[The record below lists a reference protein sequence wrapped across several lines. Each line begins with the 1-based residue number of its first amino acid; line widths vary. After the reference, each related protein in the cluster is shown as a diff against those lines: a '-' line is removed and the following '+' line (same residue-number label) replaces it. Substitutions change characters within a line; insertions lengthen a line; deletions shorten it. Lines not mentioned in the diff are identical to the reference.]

1 MNTTAPTF
9 FSVDVET
16 THTSPTRGSVLTVG
30 IQVVDTQDD
39 RWDKYHMTSQT
50 LYCRIDRTDYYPTWF
65 RTLTDPD
72 STLSWWLK
80 QNDEAQAEAFRDVT
94 LERMKPG
101 DAADIITDFV
111 VRNQPDPKRRV
122 FVANPVS
129 FDKPWVDTLFEEVE
143 MLDAYPARNP
153 FPHRTLCL
161 RSMRFGL
168 QAGNGWGP
176 ERVNH
181 DPVIPHHALSDA
193 IAQARD
199 LIAMLTERESR

>member
-16 THTSPTRGSVLTVG
+16 THTSPTQGHLLTIG
-30 IQVVDTQDD
+30 IQIVETRDD
-39 RWDKYHMTSQT
+39 RWDSYHLTDS
-50 LYCRIDRTDYYPTWF
+50 LYCRVDRTDIYPEWF
-65 RTLTDPD
+65 QTLTDPA

-80 QNDEAQAEAFRDVT
+80 QNDEAQAEAFREMRLTRHSAGEVADV
-94 LERMKPG
+94 
-101 DAADIITDFV
+101 ITDFV
-111 VRNQPDPKRRV
+111 VRAQPAPTRRV

-129 FDKPWVDTLFEEVE
+129 FDKPWVDALFEE
-143 MLDAYPARNP
+143 ARGPFRPSNP

-168 QAGNGWGP
+168 QPGNEWGP

-181 DPVIPHHALSDA
+181 NPAIPHHALSDA
-193 IAQARD
+193 IAQAED
-199 LIAMLTERESR
+199 LVAMLTERESR